1 MNIRVEIKGC
11 DADTELELVC
21 TDKQYAFLRELAK
34 ATKSVSFYD
43 CMPIINLYENDSE
56 VDEGITQ
63 DSETFK
69 FVKGE
74 DERGDDISYYE
85 LDTTKL

>member
-34 ATKSVSFYD
+34 ATKSVFFMAVCQLLTY
-43 CMPIINLYENDSE
+43 MRMIL
-56 VDEGITQ
+56 
-63 DSETFK
+63 
-69 FVKGE
+69 
-74 DERGDDISYYE
+74 R
-85 LDTTKL
+85 